1 MSLANVG
8 NTDRLIRIV
17 VGILLIAAPY
27 FTSFAIWGNPTA
39 RVVVPVIGVILIVTG
54 LFRFCG
60 LYKVFGIRTNG

>member
-17 VGILLIAAPY
+17 AGILLIASPY
-27 FTSFAIWGNPTA
+27 FTSFAIWDNQTA
-39 RVVVPVIGVILIVTG
+39 RIAIPVIGAILVVTG

-60 LYKVFGIRTNG
+60 LYKILGIRTNG